1 MSRLLALARRRVV
14 RRTGPAELVTIP
26 DAWPAGQD
34 GVQVIV
40 DRQVASG
47 ELVGVAGG
55 QPGDE
60 PGRQG
65 RFGAAA
71 GL

>member
-1 MSRLLALARRRVV
+1 M
-14 RRTGPAELVTIP
+14 IP

-40 DRQVASG
+40 DRQVAAG
-47 ELVGVAGG
+47 ELVGIARG

-60 PGRQG
+60 PGHQG
-65 RFGAAA
+65 RLGAAA